1 MHSVLVSPR
10 IDKPRVISVN
20 SLKHKKPEISSFL
33 NCAGMSHSEDAANVA
48 KLMMLSIGKTEVSV
62 LEESVDCAT
71 EAESFTATS
80 DGGAVVV
87 SQQSEA
93 SSVL

>member
-33 NCAGMSHSEDAANVA
+33 NCAGVSHNEDAANVA
-48 KLMMLSIGKTEVSV
+48 KFKISIGKTEVSV
-62 LEESVDCAT
+62 LEESVDFAT

-87 SQQSEA
+87 SA
-93 SSVL
+93 TFSVGLAV